1 MLLAVLDAHGT
12 GQGHGMSDTSQG
24 PGWWLASDGKWYPP
38 ELWTGPPSAGPS
50 APQSMPPTNQDQ
62 APAYGGAWA
71 GTPAQPATGPP
82 AYPSTPAPYGGAG
95 GYPPSGYGQPLP
107 YGAPAV
113 RKKTNGLAIAS
124 LVCSCAG
131 ILFLGVP
138 GILGIIFGFV
148 ARSQIRK
155 SNGTQGGE
163 GLALA
168 GIIVG
173 FAWIAILVR
182 IFIVAATNSNNNGVV
197 HVIDVVHVLR

>member
-1 MLLAVLDAHGT
+1 MLLAALDAHGT

-24 PGWWLASDGKWYPP
+24 PGWWLASDGKWYAP
-38 ELWTGPPSAGPS
+38 ELWTGPPAGAPS
-50 APQSMPPTNQDQ
+50 APQSVPPANRGQ
-62 APAYGGAWA
+62 APAYGGAWT

-82 AYPSTPAPYGGAG
+82 TYPSTPGPYGGAG
-95 GYPPSGYGQPLP
+95 AYPPYGYGQPPPLR
-107 YGAPAV
+107 APAV
-113 RKKTNGLAIAS
+113 RKKTNGMAIAS

-173 FAWIAILVR
+173 CAWIAILIL
-182 IFIVAATNSNNNGVV
+182 IFIVAATNSNNSGVV
-197 HVIDVVHVLR
+197 HIPNVVHSLS

>member
-1 MLLAVLDAHGT
+1 
-12 GQGHGMSDTSQG
+12 MSG
-24 PGWWLASDGKWYPP
+24 
-38 ELWTGPPSAGPS
+38 
-50 APQSMPPTNQDQ
+50 
-62 APAYGGAWA
+62 
-71 GTPAQPATGPP
+71 
-82 AYPSTPAPYGGAG
+82 PYGGTG
-95 GYPPSGYGQPLP
+95 VYPPYGYGQPTP
-107 YGAPAV
+107 FGAPAT

-155 SNGTQGGE
+155 ANGSQGGE

-173 FAWIAILVR
+173 FAWIAILVV
-182 IFIVAATNSNNNGVV
+182 IFVVAATNTNNNSVV
-197 HVIDVVHVLR
+197 HAIDVVRVLG